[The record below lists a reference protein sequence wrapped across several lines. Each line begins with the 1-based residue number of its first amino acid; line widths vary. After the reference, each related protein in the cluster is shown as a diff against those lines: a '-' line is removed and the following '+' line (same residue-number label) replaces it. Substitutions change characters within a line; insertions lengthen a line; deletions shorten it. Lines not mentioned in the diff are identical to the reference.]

1 MTKLLFVCSQ
11 NKLRSKTG
19 EEVFRSEKVETKSA
33 GTDLDA
39 VVVLSPDLVEWADV
53 VVFMETHHRN
63 TATGRRALKRALHG
77 KRQVVLGV
85 PDEYER
91 MDPVLVDLLK
101 EKLPAFCR
109 NPG

>member
-19 EEVFRSEKVETKSA
+19 EQVFASSTVETRSA

-39 VVVLSPDLVEWADV
+39 VVVLNPELVEWADV
-53 VVFMETHHRN
+53 VVFMEQHHRK
-63 TATGRRALKRALHG
+63 TATGRKALKRALHG
-77 KRQVVLGV
+77 KRQVVLNV

-91 MDPVLVDLLK
+91 MDPELVRLLK
-101 EKLPAFCR
+101 EKLPAYL
-109 NPG
+109 PG

>member
-19 EEVFRSEKVETKSA
+19 EEVFRSQNVETKSA

-39 VVVLSPDLVEWADV
+39 VVLLSPDLVEWADC
-53 VVFMETHHRN
+53 VVFMEQHHRQ
-63 TATGRRALKRALHG
+63 TATNRRALKRALRG
-77 KRQVVLGV
+77 KRQVVLDV

-91 MDPVLVDLLK
+91 MEPALVALLK
-101 EKLPAFCR
+101 EKLPAYT
-109 NPG
+109 